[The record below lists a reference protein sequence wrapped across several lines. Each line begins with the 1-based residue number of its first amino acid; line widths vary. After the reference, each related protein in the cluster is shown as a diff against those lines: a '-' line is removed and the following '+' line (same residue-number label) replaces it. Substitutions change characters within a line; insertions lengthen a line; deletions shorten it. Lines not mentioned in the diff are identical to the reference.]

1 MNQAIRFEFTVDELV
16 LSLVSLIR
24 VVDPALLQQGPDGV
38 TLELEPLARKADL
51 TSAERLLLKLRSALD
66 EDRPQRSCAVQ
77 LSFEEARLLEEALV
91 QIEALR
97 NWPADVRRLSAA
109 LRARLNPNG

>member
-1 MNQAIRFEFTVDELV
+1 LNQAIRFEFTVDELV
-16 LSLVSLIR
+16 LALVSLIR
-24 VVDPALLQQGPDGV
+24 VVDPTLLQQGPEGV

-66 EDRPQRSCAVQ
+66 EDRPQRTCTVM
-77 LSFEEARLLEEALV
+77 LSVEEAHQLEESLV

-109 LRARLNPNG
+109 LRARLNASG